1 MFDEVI
7 SSQGLL
13 KNKTRILVTN
23 SVSFLP
29 KMDYIIVMKDGH
41 ISENG
46 TYKEL
51 LNKKGDFAD
60 YLMEHLKEA
69 NDVSDNEEDLEKL
82 KCELEACLG
91 KEVVEKCMCE
101 AKSAKSVKSN
111 ISSLMSDGNDSFKT
125 STTSTRQRYIRR
137 GSFRGNRGRGR
148 GGRSGSAGKSAKK

>member
-125 STTSTRQRYIRR
+125 SATSTRQRYIRR
-137 GSFRGNRGRGR
+137 GSFRGNRGRGQGGR
-148 GGRSGSAGKSAKK
+148 GGSTGKPAKK

>member
-125 STTSTRQRYIRR
+125 SATSTRQRYIRR